1 MADSGAAARVCARP
15 QPGGGL
21 WAHIKR
27 SLANLAARTLS
38 ELETLLRRR
47 LKALQYRHSIL
58 GGFLAGT
65 GLALDRP
72 DQATCRGRTTTPW
85 TGPARS
91 WSLSGRRRR

>member
-1 MADSGAAARVCARP
+1 VLDA
-15 QPGGGL
+15 L

-38 ELETLLRRR
+38 ELENLLRRR
-47 LKALQYRHSIL
+47 LKALQYRHGIL

-72 DQATCRGRTTTPW
+72 DRP
-85 TGPARS
+85 
-91 WSLSGRRRR
+91 